1 MPNDLQSDLSRLV
14 ARIERED
21 APLAAADP
29 YRPYF
34 HLAPP
39 VGWMNDPNGLCR
51 CGEWYHVF
59 YQYGPFDPEGGVKH
73 WGHYRSR
80 DLLRW
85 EKCPVLLFPSDTWDL
100 HGVFSGSALVE
111 DGVMYLYY
119 TGNVLSA
126 GAHDYITSGRGHN
139 TALAVCRDG
148 LTAETNELLMENR
161 DYPAGLSC
169 HVRDPKVWA
178 QDGRYYMVQGAR
190 TLDDRGEVL
199 VFESTDKRRWT
210 HINTIR
216 TPAPFGYMWECPDY
230 FEIDGKGFLSTCPQG
245 MPHYETKWQNLN
257 ESGYFPV
264 QGKLEDSVLGDF
276 TEWDM
281 GFDFYA
287 PQTFL
292 DPQGRRILI
301 GWLGMDNKVY
311 GNATTELGWQHC
323 LTIPRVVTIA
333 PNGKLRQQPI
343 AEFDELKSNARR
355 QSSGQTA
362 EYPLP
367 FELDGEPADSFSI
380 SLDGKLELGFDK
392 EKKLFTMKFTDEKYG
407 CGRTVRNAEIDSV
420 RNIRVIADMSSSEVY
435 INDGETVM
443 STRIY
448 PDNDSVKLT
457 VNGFE
462 AQVSDI

>member
-1 MPNDLQSDLSRLV
+1 
-14 ARIERED
+14 
-21 APLAAADP
+21 
-29 YRPYF
+29 
-34 HLAPP
+34 
-39 VGWMNDPNGLCR
+39 
-51 CGEWYHVF
+51 
-59 YQYGPFDPEGGVKH
+59 
-73 WGHYRSR
+73 
-80 DLLRW
+80 
-85 EKCPVLLFPSDTWDL
+85 
-100 HGVFSGSALVE
+100 
-111 DGVMYLYY
+111 
-119 TGNVLSA
+119 
-126 GAHDYITSGRGHN
+126 
-139 TALAVCRDG
+139 
-148 LTAETNELLMENR
+148 
-161 DYPAGLSC
+161 
-169 HVRDPKVWA
+169 
-178 QDGRYYMVQGAR
+178 
-190 TLDDRGEVL
+190 
-199 VFESTDKRRWT
+199 
-210 HINTIR
+210 
-216 TPAPFGYMWECPDY
+216 
-230 FEIDGKGFLSTCPQG
+230 

-323 LTIPRVVTIA
+323 LTIPRVVTVA

-380 SLDGKLELGFDK
+380 SLDGKLELSFDK
-392 EKKLFTMKFTDEKYG
+392 EKQLFSMRFTDEKYG

-420 RNIRVIADMSSSEVY
+420 RNIRVIADMSSIEVY

-448 PDNDSVKLT
+448 PDNDRVKLK

-462 AQVSDI
+462 AQVWDI

>member
-216 TPAPFGYMWECPDY
+216 TPAPFGYM
-230 FEIDGKGFLSTCPQG
+230 
-245 MPHYETKWQNLN
+245 
-257 ESGYFPV
+257 
-264 QGKLEDSVLGDF
+264 
-276 TEWDM
+276 
-281 GFDFYA
+281 
-287 PQTFL
+287 
-292 DPQGRRILI
+292 
-301 GWLGMDNKVY
+301 
-311 GNATTELGWQHC
+311 
-323 LTIPRVVTIA
+323 
-333 PNGKLRQQPI
+333 
-343 AEFDELKSNARR
+343 
-355 QSSGQTA
+355 
-362 EYPLP
+362 
-367 FELDGEPADSFSI
+367 
-380 SLDGKLELGFDK
+380 
-392 EKKLFTMKFTDEKYG
+392 
-407 CGRTVRNAEIDSV
+407 
-420 RNIRVIADMSSSEVY
+420 
-435 INDGETVM
+435 
-443 STRIY
+443 
-448 PDNDSVKLT
+448 
-457 VNGFE
+457 
-462 AQVSDI
+462 

>member
-216 TPAPFGYMWECPDY
+216 TPAPFGYMWECPD
-230 FEIDGKGFLSTCPQG
+230 L
-245 MPHYETKWQNLN
+245 
-257 ESGYFPV
+257 
-264 QGKLEDSVLGDF
+264 
-276 TEWDM
+276 
-281 GFDFYA
+281 
-287 PQTFL
+287 
-292 DPQGRRILI
+292 
-301 GWLGMDNKVY
+301 
-311 GNATTELGWQHC
+311 
-323 LTIPRVVTIA
+323 
-333 PNGKLRQQPI
+333 
-343 AEFDELKSNARR
+343 
-355 QSSGQTA
+355 
-362 EYPLP
+362 
-367 FELDGEPADSFSI
+367 FELDGQWFLCCSPQ
-380 SLDGKLELGFDK
+380 GVPH
-392 EKKLFTMKFTDEKYG
+392 EKKRFQNTYS
-407 CGRTVRNAEIDSV
+407 CGFSRFRAISAA
-420 RNIRVIADMSSSEVY
+420 RARSARSSSL
-435 INDGETVM
+435 TAAST
-443 STRIY
+443 STRRRAFSTARGASSSAGWACRTRPAAI
-448 PDNDSVKLT
+448 PRPSRAAGST
-457 VNGFE
+457 
-462 AQVSDI
+462 A

>member
-100 HGVFSGSALVE
+100 HGVFSGS
-111 DGVMYLYY
+111 
-119 TGNVLSA
+119 
-126 GAHDYITSGRGHN
+126 
-139 TALAVCRDG
+139 
-148 LTAETNELLMENR
+148 
-161 DYPAGLSC
+161 YPAGLSC

-216 TPAPFGYMWECPDY
+216 TPAPFGYMWECPDL
-230 FEIDGKGFLSTCPQG
+230 FELDGQWFLCCSPQGVPHEKKRFQNTYSCGFFPLSGDFRSTC
-245 MPHYETKWQNLN
+245 T
-257 ESGYFPV
+257 
-264 QGKLEDSVLGDF
+264 LGAFIELDC
-276 TEWDM
+276 

-287 PQTFL
+287 PQSFL
-292 DPQGRRILI
+292 DGARRIQF
-301 GWLGMDNKVY
+301 GWMGMPDAPC
-311 GNATTELGWQHC
+311 GNPATVACGWQHC
-323 LTIPRVVTIA
+323 LTVPC
-333 PNGKLRQQPI
+333 
-343 AEFDELKSNARR
+343 ELTQRGGR
-355 QSSGQTA
+355 LHR
-362 EYPLP
+362 YPVK
-367 FELDGEPADSFSI
+367 E
-380 SLDGKLELGFDK
+380 LELLREKPVSPENAHIFDM
-392 EKKLFTMKFTDEKYG
+392 ELRIFCPGRLVIRRAAVVEWSDDEVILSLG
-407 CGRTVRNAEIDSV
+407 GVSGAGRTVRYARTQAQTMRILADASSLEIF
-420 RNIRVIADMSSSEVY
+420 
-435 INDGETVM
+435 INHGETVLT
-443 STRIY
+443 TRYY
-448 PDNDSVKLT
+448 PDPAARGVVLDGGT
-457 VNGFE
+457 
-462 AQVSDI
+462 AQLWSINRMEIMDGISR